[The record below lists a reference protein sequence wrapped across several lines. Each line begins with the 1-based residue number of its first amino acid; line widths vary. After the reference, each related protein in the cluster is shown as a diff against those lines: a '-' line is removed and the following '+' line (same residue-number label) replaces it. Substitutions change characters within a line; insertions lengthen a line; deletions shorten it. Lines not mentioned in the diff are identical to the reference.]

1 MAHIPSGTTAQMELV
16 TFRQAL
22 EAANTPSEEHDIENG
37 SMPPISTRNT
47 VIFWVH
53 GEIIR

>member
-22 EAANTPSEEHDIENG
+22 EAANTPSEEYDIEK
-37 SMPPISTRNT
+37 
-47 VIFWVH
+47 WL
-53 GEIIR
+53 